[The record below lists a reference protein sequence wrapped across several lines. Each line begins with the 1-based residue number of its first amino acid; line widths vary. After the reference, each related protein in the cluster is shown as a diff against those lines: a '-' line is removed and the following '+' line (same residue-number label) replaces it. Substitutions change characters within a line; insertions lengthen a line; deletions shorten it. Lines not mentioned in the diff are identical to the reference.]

1 MPRHKTFKEEDVIQ
15 EAMHLFW
22 KEGFH
27 STSIQ
32 DLVQNLGV
40 NRASLYDT
48 YGDKE
53 GLFKKCYNL
62 YRSLLQSK
70 FEEIFVNNKDYKTAF
85 NKLFQFI
92 IDDICLNNEHRGCF
106 ITNTYSELLTKK
118 NHNMHNE
125 LNDTRKLLTS
135 LLKEKLILAKKHNC
149 INEDINVDKI
159 ALSIYSSIVGITILS
174 KMQIDRDV
182 LLESLDQYLNLFN

>member
-1 MPRHKTFKEEDVIQ
+1 
-15 EAMHLFW
+15 
-22 KEGFH
+22 
-27 STSIQ
+27 
-32 DLVQNLGV
+32 
-40 NRASLYDT
+40 
-48 YGDKE
+48 
-53 GLFKKCYNL
+53 
-62 YRSLLQSK
+62 
-70 FEEIFVNNKDYKTAF
+70 
-85 NKLFQFI
+85 
-92 IDDICLNNEHRGCF
+92 
-106 ITNTYSELLTKK
+106 TNTYSELLTKK